1 MGKLRSMVAVA
12 RHQGRRRR
20 ATTDANSLSLT
31 LTATMHDFQ
40 LTIDSDDEGGHEQD
54 LEDTQKPDDLA
65 PDFSLD
71 LSGLGQGGE
80 TDWGKDI
87 VQNLGEQSVSPPPA
101 CGPSFFLGRTQ
112 LRSRHDFLAPQG
124 VGIDDIIARRRS
136 TLLSS
141 GVLKPLKPSEKRK
154 RVETVEDDSD
164 ADEEGDEDD
173 GSSEGQPPCVQD
185 NTRSAERRTT
195 DGFGAGV
202 AVEGGSDSSDDDDPL
217 DSDGGGD
224 EEDPLGSDDDDDN
237 DDGASVAS
245 SSSSTSSTHETQA
258 QRERK
263 AAFFSD
269 DPSASAS
276 SSSHLPATFAAMNLS
291 RPLLRNI
298 TALNFVSPTPI
309 QSRAIPLAL
318 LGRDILGSAVTG
330 SGKTAAFMIPVLE
343 RMLYR
348 EKGKGGKGSASR
360 VLVLCPT
367 RELAVQCE
375 AVGKALSAGMDIRF
389 ALLVGQWQRLCA
401 SLAVLTSSLIHR
413 RWSVPQR
420 SVSAPPHLARH
431 PHRYPRSPD
440 RSHPQLSLL
449 YPRRPRRPDHR

>member
-1 MGKLRSMVAVA
+1 MGGPSSCAELNSA
-12 RHQGRRRR
+12 H
-20 ATTDANSLSLT
+20 ATT
-31 LTATMHDFQ
+31 
-40 LTIDSDDEGGHEQD
+40 
-54 LEDTQKPDDLA
+54 
-65 PDFSLD
+65 FS
-71 LSGLGQGGE
+71 
-80 TDWGKDI
+80 
-87 VQNLGEQSVSPPPA
+87 
-101 CGPSFFLGRTQ
+101 
-112 LRSRHDFLAPQG
+112 APQG

-141 GVLKPLKPSEKRK
+141 GVLKASVNKRK
-154 RVETVEDDSD
+154 RVETAGDDSD
-164 ADEEGDEDD
+164 IESVSEEGDEDD
-173 GSSEGQPPCVQD
+173 GSSEGQPPCIQEI
-185 NTRSAERRTT
+185 TRSAERRAT

-224 EEDPLGSDDDDDN
+224 EEEDPLGSDDGD

-263 AAFFSD
+263 AAFFSE
-269 DPSASAS
+269 DPSASSAS
-276 SSSHLPATFAAMNLS
+276 SSSHLPTTFAAMNLS

-389 ALLVGQWQRLCA
+389 ALLVGQCDPT
-401 SLAVLTSSLIHR
+401 AVCVSCCPDARSHSPQVVCPSTLSPSSSAPCPTSSSL
-413 RWSVPQR
+413 
-420 SVSAPPHLARH
+420 PPVA
-431 PHRYPRSPD
+431 
-440 RSHPQLSLL
+440 
-449 YPRRPRRPDHR
+449 